1 MRGPKPKPIELTE
14 EQKEI
19 LEEIV
24 RSRTQAHGVVTRA
37 KIVLAAAAGK
47 NNQAIAIQL
56 QAHRGRVRTRTR
68 PARGAS
74 VWRARWLAAAERLG
88 PQSGTGLR
96 EPIETVLADAPRS
109 GAPATFTPEQLCQLV
124 ALACEGPEASGR
136 SVSHW
141 TPPELADEMVK
152 RGLVQQISP
161 RSVGR
166 FLKRGRSQATSI
178 ALLAD
183 SSARGEPGAV

>member
-56 QAHRGRVRTRTR
+56 QAQRGRVRM
-68 PARGAS
+68 
-74 VWRARWLAAAERLG
+74 WRARWLAAAERLG
-88 PQSGTGLR
+88 LQSGTGLR
-96 EPIETVLADAPRS
+96 EQIETVLADAPRS

-124 ALACEGPEASGR
+124 ALACEAPEASGR
-136 SVSHW
+136 PVSHW

-166 FLKRGRSQATSI
+166 FLKRGRSQATFI

-183 SSARGEPGAV
+183 